1 MNEQSSYT
9 ASLLWF
15 WVHVSCFCNSCYG
28 ETSSTQCLMELLILT
43 GWKETKYASRWL
55 RLIRTILLYSDALS
69 MSIVVI
75 QTPFSLDSMEQE
87 WGAICCMEGRPDR
100 ISVDRCYHDSGFL
113 KWISTR
119 EPHLAIFF
127 SCSIFL
133 FLHLCRSFQ
142 LRKWGWMHHLA
153 RHSVA
158 CFLTR
163 GDMVCSVICKAC
175 IE

>member
-127 SCSIFL
+127 FL
-133 FLHLCRSFQ
+133 FYLSVPSFVS
-142 LRKWGWMHHLA
+142 LFPAKEVGLDA
-153 RHSVA
+153 SP
-158 CFLTR
+158 CTPFGCLFLDTWWY
-163 GDMVCSVICKAC
+163 GMFCDL
-175 IE
+175 